1 MKTLIL
7 RLFVLSVLTLSLAYA
22 QSLGAQ
28 SLDAQSLGAQ
38 SLDVQSL
45 GAQLP
50 ESFGAQSF
58 GILERRD
65 FEPSGYVLSWETS
78 ARLVQAT
85 SWRGLYRLLS
95 GQVLVATSR
104 EVIRETPEG
113 AEIIREQHVQD
124 AELATLNWLVARGW
138 RLAALDETTE
148 VATGLSTTRY
158 LFEILR

>member
-1 MKTLIL
+1 VKAFIL
-7 RLFVLSVLTLSLAYA
+7 RLLVGWLLVIPLA
-22 QSLGAQ
+22 Q
-28 SLDAQSLGAQ
+28 
-38 SLDVQSL
+38 
-45 GAQLP
+45 
-50 ESFGAQSF
+50 AQSF

-65 FEPSGYVLSWETS
+65 FEPSGYVLSWQTS
-78 ARLVQAT
+78 DRLVQAT

-95 GQVLVATSR
+95 GQVLVATFR

-148 VATGLSTTRY
+148 GATGLTTTRY